1 MDGTAEQAPPDAEPF
16 VATITLIRRPDR
28 RQIAT
33 RRNLFRGGRRADDF
47 AEQVPAAEKV
57 RNRTRTDGSVQARGS
72 AIVMGWK
79 PRPGTLRRA
88 AGSY

>member
-1 MDGTAEQAPPDAEPF
+1 MDGTADQAPPDAEHL
-16 VATITLIRRPDR
+16 VTTITLIRRPDR
-28 RQIAT
+28 RQIAA

-47 AEQVPAAEKV
+47 AEQVPAAEEV
-57 RNRTRTDGSVQARGS
+57 RNRTRTEESVQARES
-72 AIVMGWK
+72 AIVMGWE

>member
-1 MDGTAEQAPPDAEPF
+1 MEAPPDAERPGT
-16 VATITLIRRPDR
+16 TITLIRRPDR

-33 RRNLFRGGRRADDF
+33 RRNHFRGGRRADDF
-47 AEQVPAAEKV
+47 AEQVPAAEDV

-72 AIVMGWK
+72 AIVMGWE

-88 AGSY
+88 VGGY